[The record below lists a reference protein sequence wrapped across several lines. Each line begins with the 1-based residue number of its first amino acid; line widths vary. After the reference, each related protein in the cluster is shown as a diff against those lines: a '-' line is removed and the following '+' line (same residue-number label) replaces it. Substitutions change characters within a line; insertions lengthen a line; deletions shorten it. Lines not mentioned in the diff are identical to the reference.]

1 MTDLLFHLGAI
12 AVIVFSAVLWFIF
25 CMIKIVKISDDEI
38 LGFVN
43 FDLTCDGY
51 GCIYNPVR
59 NS

>member
-38 LGFVN
+38 LGLSGKH
-43 FDLTCDGY
+43 LTFLEML
-51 GCIYNPVR
+51 N
-59 NS
+59 